1 MTEAAPD
8 PDARAGP
15 PVRKF
20 LVIADDSPEFPAA
33 LRYACARAR
42 ATDGRITLLR
52 VLEPAVFEHWSG
64 VREEM
69 ERQQRSEAEALL
81 QKLAAQVVEATGQP
95 PEFLVKESGDVRGA
109 IRAVIVEDPE
119 IKILV
124 LAAAVHGRGPVT
136 AWSGSNLARSRVSHH
151 GRKAASDTSCQAT
164 VPGDAA
170 ESLSSTLG
178 GGTGPRSGQGRGLE
192 GRDFRPP
199 TPARFT

>member
-1 MTEAAPD
+1 MTDVQAAAQP
-8 PDARAGP
+8 ATHSGP

-20 LVIADDSPEFPAA
+20 LVIVDDSEEFPAA

-42 ATDGRITLLR
+42 ATSGRITLLR

-109 IRAVIVEDPE
+109 IRAVIMEDPE

-124 LAAAVHGRGPVT
+124 LAAAVHGRGPGPLVS
-136 AWSGSNLARSRVSHH
+136 AICKEGVSHH
-151 GRKAASDTSCQAT
+151 GRKLPVTI
-164 VPGDAA
+164 VPGD
-170 ESLSSTLG
+170 LSDTEIGEL
-178 GGTGPRSGQGRGLE
+178 T
-192 GRDFRPP
+192 
-199 TPARFT
+199 